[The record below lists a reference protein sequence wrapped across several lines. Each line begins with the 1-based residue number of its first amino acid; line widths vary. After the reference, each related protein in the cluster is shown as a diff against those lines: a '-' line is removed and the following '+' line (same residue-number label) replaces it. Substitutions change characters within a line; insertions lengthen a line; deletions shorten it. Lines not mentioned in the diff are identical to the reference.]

1 MNSFENANETYTNRC
16 VSLRERSLETNEIK
30 IMKSKT
36 LCLLVVLLFLNTMLY
51 GQKTTTKNYSVLIDE
66 YSRLIENKMKT
77 DGLIGVSAALIM
89 EDSVIWK
96 KGFGF
101 ADKENKIPMTTAT
114 NLSIGSL
121 TKSFTALGIMQLSE
135 RQLLDINNPLI
146 EYLPEFSIQTRK
158 TDIKDIN
165 IKSLLIHSSGIPNSI
180 LLNADSET
188 EKYTDMVKYLKNEYL
203 GYPPNFEF
211 HYSNAAYSILGHVIL
226 KISQKDYPNYIH
238 ENILSPSGMNNSG
251 FNGYQ
256 PLTNISRTYTRDG
269 EYYPLRNM
277 SRNIPAGGMVSNVDD
292 LISFSKE
299 LISIY
304 HGKQE
309 SIIKPE
315 TLKEIFCA
323 QNEEILI
330 EDFNT
335 SFGWFIYKNDSC
347 FAVHNT
353 GSTHLSNS
361 GLWIL
366 PEQKMAAIFLV
377 NTVGGLSLVNQCG
390 NKLLKEIDLSS
401 KDLFRKYSN
410 NSNESKNIPID
421 SLKKYEG
428 LYSGTR
434 NIIKVELDNNQLVM
448 NTGNNMIYLKPT
460 TGNKFE
466 AFQINSDEKTQ
477 HSINQKYSFENIFG
491 YTILFAEND
500 ARKYSVGHRLDNQNI
515 NEDWK
520 KRVGKYKI
528 DGNKLKAYESFSEAD
543 LYITNDNILQLKI
556 YYTSGMYTYNLDIA
570 SDNELIIC
578 GFNESGGQTI
588 FFVND
593 KEKTTMTIFGL
604 IMKKS
609 D

>member
-1 MNSFENANETYTNRC
+1 

-101 ADKENKIPMTTAT
+101 ADKENKVPMTTAT
-114 NLSIGSL
+114 NLPIGSL
-121 TKSFTALGIMQLSE
+121 TKSFTALGIMQLVD

-158 TDIKDIN
+158 TDIKEIT
-165 IKSLLIHSSGIPNSI
+165 IKSLLNHSSGIPNDI
-180 LLNADSET
+180 LLNANSET
-188 EKYTDMVKYLKNEYL
+188 EKYTDMAKYIKNEFL

-211 HYSNAAYSILGHVIL
+211 HYSNIGYTLLGHVIY
-226 KISQKDYPNYIH
+226 KVSKQDYPNYIR
-238 ENILSPSGMNNSG
+238 NKILAPTGMINSG
-251 FNGYQ
+251 FIGYQ
-256 PLTNISRTYTRDG
+256 PITNISRTYTPDG
-269 EYYPLRNM
+269 EYYPLKNM
-277 SRNIPAGGMVSNVDD
+277 SRNIPAGGMVSNIDD

-309 SIIKPE
+309 GLIKPE
-315 TLKEIFCA
+315 TLKEIFSI
-323 QNEEILI
+323 QNEEIRI

-335 SFGWFIYKNDSC
+335 SFGWFIYKNDSS

-366 PEQKMAAIFLV
+366 PEQKMAVIFLV
-377 NTVGGLSLVNQCG
+377 NTVGGLSLVNQGG

-401 KDLFRKYSN
+401 KDLFRKYSAK
-410 NSNESKNIPID
+410 SDESENIPID

-448 NTGNNMIYLKPT
+448 NTDNNIIYLKPT

-466 AFQINSDEKTQ
+466 AFQIDTDEETQ
-477 HSINQKYSFENIFG
+477 HLLNQKYSFENIFG
-491 YTILFAEND
+491 YTVLFFEND
-500 ARKYSVGHRLDNQNI
+500 ARKCGIGLRLDNQNI
-515 NEDWK
+515 NKEWK
-520 KRVGKYKI
+520 KRVGKYKN
-528 DGNKLKAYESFSEAD
+528 DGYKLETYESFSEAD
-543 LYITNDNILQLKI
+543 LYVTKDNILQLKI
-556 YYTSGMYTYNLDIA
+556 YYSSGQYTYNLDIA
-570 SDNELIIC
+570 SNNELIIC
-578 GFNESGGQTI
+578 GSNESGGQTI
-588 FFVND
+588 FFSNN
-593 KEKTTMTIFGL
+593 KGESTMTIFGL
-604 IMKKS
+604 VLKKC